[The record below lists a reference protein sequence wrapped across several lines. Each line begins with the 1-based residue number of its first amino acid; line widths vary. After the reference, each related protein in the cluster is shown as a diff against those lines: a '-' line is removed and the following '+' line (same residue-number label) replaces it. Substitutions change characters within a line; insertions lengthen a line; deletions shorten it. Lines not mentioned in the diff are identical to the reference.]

1 MSVLPKVKYFL
12 LCCIGETGT
21 TRLTNEI
28 ELYSIFNH
36 VNHGKVKSL
45 RVFLLTDAQ
54 THLDHLMRSE
64 LRMRVDA
71 NHVYSRIINISQ

>member
-12 LCCIGETGT
+12 LCFISETGT

-36 VNHGKVKSL
+36 VKHGKVKSL
-45 RVFLLTDAQ
+45 RGFLKTDAQ
-54 THLDHLMRSE
+54 TRLDHLMRSE
-64 LRMRVDA
+64 LRVDT
-71 NHVYSRIINISQ
+71 NHVYSGKINISQ